1 MDGIERIE
9 LPTPFGVGTVNCY
22 ATCGDGLALVDPGPD
37 AEDTF
42 EALDAGLADLGY
54 DLADVERVLITHE
67 HMDHFGGARRIQAD
81 AGADVLAHRV
91 AAERIADPDGH
102 FDREQAFFAPFLVS
116 MGVPEEV
123 AEAVTGLP
131 EPYAKFHEP
140 VDADRVLEDGDVV
153 DVGGDRALE
162 VVHVPGH
169 APGQVCFASTGDD
182 LAFTA
187 DHVLMDITPNPLLTL
202 APDGKGDV
210 APADAERTR
219 SLPQYMDSLARV
231 LDVDVSRGYGGHRET
246 IEDLHGRV
254 RETIDHHEER
264 KEHVAEL
271 LAAAGPTTA
280 YDVMGEL
287 FPNLPTT
294 ETFAGMS
301 EVIGHL
307 DLLEDEARVEIDEE
321 DGEVRYRLR

>member
-22 ATCGDGLALVDPGPD
+22 AIDGDGLSLVDPGPD

-42 EALDAGLADLGY
+42 EALDAGLAGLGY
-54 DLADVERVLITHE
+54 DLADVDRVLITHE
-67 HMDHFGGARRIQAD
+67 HMDHFGGAHRIQAE
-81 AGADVLAHRV
+81 AGASVLAHRV

-116 MGVPEEV
+116 MGVPDEV
-123 AEAVTGLP
+123 ADAVTGLP

-140 VDADRVLEDGDVV
+140 VDADRVLDDGDVV
-153 DVGGDRALE
+153 DLGGGRELD

-169 APGQVCFASTGDD
+169 APGQVCFVSPSDG

-202 APDGKGDV
+202 APDGTGGDEGG
-210 APADAERTR
+210 AERTR
-219 SLPQYMDSLARV
+219 SLPAYMDSLAEL
-231 LDVDVSRGYGGHRET
+231 LDVEVRRGYGGHRAT

-254 RETIDHHEER
+254 RETIEHHEER
-264 KEHVAEL
+264 KEDVA
-271 LAAAGPTTA
+271 AVVADAGPTTA

-301 EVIGHL
+301 EVVGHL
-307 DLLEDEARVEIDEE
+307 DLLEDEDRVDVVEE
-321 DGEVRYRLR
+321 EGEVRYRLR